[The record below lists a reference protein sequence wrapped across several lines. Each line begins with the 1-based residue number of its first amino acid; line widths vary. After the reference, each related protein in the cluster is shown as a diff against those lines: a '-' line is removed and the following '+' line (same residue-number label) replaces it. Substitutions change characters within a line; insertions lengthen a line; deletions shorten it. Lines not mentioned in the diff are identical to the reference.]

1 MHKNFFEKSFKLN
14 EDLIISEVK
23 DEAILL
29 NSKTGIYF
37 KTNNVGTFI
46 LKLLN
51 ETQSFENMFKE
62 IIIEYQVPKTDTK
75 MELEKFLSKLIE
87 KELVEIL

>member
-1 MHKNFFEKSFKLN
+1 MDKIFFEKSFKLN

-51 ETQSFENMFKE
+51 ETQSIENMLKE
-62 IIIEYQVPKTDTK
+62 IIIEYEVPKTQTK

-87 KELVEIL
+87 KELVKIL

>member
-1 MHKNFFEKSFKLN
+1 MDKNFSAKSFKLN

-51 ETQSFENMFKE
+51 EIQSFENLSKE
-62 IIIEYQVPKTDTK
+62 IIMEYEVPKTQTK
-75 MELEKFLSKLIE
+75 MELEKFLNKLIE

>member
-1 MHKNFFEKSFKLN
+1 MDKNFSAKSFKLN

-37 KTNNVGTFI
+37 KTNNVV
-46 LKLLN
+46 LN
-51 ETQSFENMFKE
+51 VGN
-62 IIIEYQVPKTDTK
+62 ID
-75 MELEKFLSKLIE
+75 
-87 KELVEIL
+87 